1 MDHDKEK
8 QEITVIGRLLSME
21 ALLVLMGLLSLI
33 SGIFARDALRLLL
46 GIIILSGLALLIILR
61 RRRRRINGATKKDGS
76 RDA

>member
-33 SGIFARDALRLLL
+33 SGILARDALRLLL

-61 RRRRRINGATKKDGS
+61 RRRRRINSATKKDGS